1 MEGTIGTVQRVE
13 DIEVDLS
20 LDRVFDTPPF
30 PTWTSSKYSQDRLTE
45 PVRRLAPAVQQAVDP
60 RAMYCIFP
68 TEGTALNDYDPPEPV
83 LEASHVCTLVVTVG
97 NCQASRPGSEPVF
110 DEMIRD
116 ALENAALTIAKEQV
130 ARDIRQQANEA
141 GWNTTRLFSPGS
153 GNVDWAVE
161 NSAFVFETLPASE
174 IGVSVSEDGL
184 IRPNKSVSSVIGMG
198 PDIEQAPALFTC
210 EGCPRIPD
218 CPYARSAGVGVA
230 ES

>member
-1 MEGTIGTVQRVE
+1 MEGIIGTVQRVD

-20 LDRVFDTPPF
+20 IDRVFETPPF
-30 PTWTSSKYSQDRLTE
+30 PTWTSSKYSRDRLEE
-45 PVRRLAPAVQQAVDP
+45 PVRRLAREVQQAIDP
-60 RAMYCIFP
+60 RAMYGIFS
-68 TEGTALNDYDPPEPV
+68 TEETTIRDYDPPAPV

-110 DEMIRD
+110 DEMVRD
-116 ALENAALTIAKEQV
+116 ALENAALTITKERV
-130 ARDIRQQANEA
+130 ATDIREQANEA

-174 IGVSVSEDGL
+174 IGVSISENGL
-184 IRPNKSVSSVIGMG
+184 IRPNKSVSSVIGLG
-198 PDIEQAPALFTC
+198 PEIEQAPALFTC

-218 CPYARSAGVGVA
+218 CPYARSAGLGAA